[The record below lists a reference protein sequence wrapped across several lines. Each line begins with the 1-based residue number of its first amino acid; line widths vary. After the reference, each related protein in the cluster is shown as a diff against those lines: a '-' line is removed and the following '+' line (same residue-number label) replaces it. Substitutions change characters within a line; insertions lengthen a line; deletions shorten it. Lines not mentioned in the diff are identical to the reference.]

1 MPQPGE
7 GDDSSTM
14 TRDRYA
20 ALWCEDGGAP
30 LAGLLEVGPAAI
42 RFEGRS
48 TDRQA
53 LRRVGFDEIRSSH
66 LARGARERVSGRPA
80 IVLDVGRRDAIRI
93 STPEPGALHELLDAL
108 TLAAS
113 P

>member
-1 MPQPGE
+1 MRPPGN
-7 GDDSSTM
+7 GDDSRAM

-20 ALWCEDGGAP
+20 ALWWENGSAP
-30 LAGLLEVGPAAI
+30 LAGLLQVGPTAL

-53 LRRVGFDEIRSSH
+53 LRRIGFDEIRSLH
-66 LARGARERVSGRPA
+66 LARGARERVLGRPV
-80 IVLDVGRRDAIRI
+80 IVLDIGRRDAIRI
-93 STPEPGALHELLDAL
+93 ATPEPGALHELLDAL
-108 TLAAS
+108 TRAAS